1 MVLQCC
7 GAAVLRFFELQ
18 HGKTATLQHLRN
30 EEDAMEKRDVFNR
43 MIAEGLI
50 PVVRVTSAKE
60 AIDVADAIKEG
71 GVSFIEITMSVQ
83 GAIDVIKELTQ
94 KYKDEI
100 IMGAGTVLDTETGR
114 AALLAGAQFIVG
126 PTLNLD
132 LIQLAHRYSAV
143 VIPGAATPTEI
154 LTAWNAGADMVKVF
168 PAGQLG
174 GPEYLKALRGP
185 LPQILLVPTGGVN
198 LQNAGAFIK
207 AGATALGVGGEL
219 VDKKA
224 VKEKKFNIIT
234 ENTRAFL
241 KVIRE
246 AERVSMRITFPYP
259 EIRPLEIPDQNLLGI
274 FSPSTVRVE
283 KSEEEII
290 DETFSDPIN
299 LPAYLR
305 SWNGVKM
312 S

>member
-1 MVLQCC
+1 
-7 GAAVLRFFELQ
+7 
-18 HGKTATLQHLRN
+18 
-30 EEDAMEKRDVFNR
+30 MEKREVFNR
-43 MIAEGLI
+43 MISEGLI
-50 PVVRVTSAKE
+50 PVVRVSSAKE

-100 IMGAGTVLDTETGR
+100 IMGAGTILDPETGR
-114 AALLAGAQFIVG
+114 AALLAGAQFIVS

-143 VIPGAATPTEI
+143 VIPGAMTPTEI
-154 LTAWNAGADMVKVF
+154 LAAWNAGADMVKVF

-174 GPEYLKALRGP
+174 GPEYIKAIRGP
-185 LPQILLVPTGGVN
+185 LPQVLLVPTGGVN

-224 VKEKKFNIIT
+224 VKEKQFNIIT

-241 KVIRE
+241 KIIRE
-246 AERVSMRITFPYP
+246 ARG
-259 EIRPLEIPDQNLLGI
+259 D
-274 FSPSTVRVE
+274 
-283 KSEEEII
+283 
-290 DETFSDPIN
+290 
-299 LPAYLR
+299 
-305 SWNGVKM
+305 
-312 S
+312 

>member
-1 MVLQCC
+1 
-7 GAAVLRFFELQ
+7 
-18 HGKTATLQHLRN
+18 
-30 EEDAMEKRDVFNR
+30 MEKREIFNR
-43 MIAEGLI
+43 MVTEGLI
-50 PVVRVTSAKE
+50 PVVRVSSARE
-60 AIDVADAIKEG
+60 AMDVADAIKEG

-114 AALLAGAQFIVG
+114 AALLAGAQFIVS

-219 VDKKA
+219 VDKQA
-224 VKEKKFNIIT
+224 VKEKKFNVIT
-234 ENTRAFL
+234 GNTRAFL
-241 KVIRE
+241 KVIKE
-246 AERVSMRITFPYP
+246 AR
-259 EIRPLEIPDQNLLGI
+259 G
-274 FSPSTVRVE
+274 
-283 KSEEEII
+283 
-290 DETFSDPIN
+290 
-299 LPAYLR
+299 
-305 SWNGVKM
+305 
-312 S
+312 

>member
-1 MVLQCC
+1 MLQCC
-7 GAAVLRFFELQ
+7 GAAVLRFL
-18 HGKTATLQHLRN
+18 TAARQNSNTAALKK
-30 EEDAMEKRDVFNR
+30 EDSMEKREVFNR
-43 MIAEGLI
+43 MVSEGLI
-50 PVVRVTSAKE
+50 PVVRVSSARE
-60 AIDVADAIKEG
+60 AMDVADAIKEG

-114 AALLAGAQFIVG
+114 AALLAGAQFIVS

-224 VKEKKFNIIT
+224 VKEKKFNVIT
-234 ENTRAFL
+234 DNTRTFL
-241 KVIRE
+241 KVVKE
-246 AERVSMRITFPYP
+246 AR
-259 EIRPLEIPDQNLLGI
+259 G
-274 FSPSTVRVE
+274 
-283 KSEEEII
+283 
-290 DETFSDPIN
+290 
-299 LPAYLR
+299 
-305 SWNGVKM
+305 
-312 S
+312 

>member
-1 MVLQCC
+1 VLQCC

-18 HGKTATLQHLRN
+18 HSKTATLQHLEN
-30 EEDAMEKRDVFNR
+30 EEDPMEKREVFNR

-50 PVVRVTSAKE
+50 PVIRVTSAKE
-60 AIDVADAIKEG
+60 AIDVADAIKAG

-114 AALLAGAQFIVG
+114 AALLAGAQFIVS

-143 VIPGAATPTEI
+143 VIPGSATPTEI

-168 PAGQLG
+168 PAAQLG

-241 KVIRE
+241 KAIRE
-246 AERVSMRITFPYP
+246 ARV
-259 EIRPLEIPDQNLLGI
+259 G
-274 FSPSTVRVE
+274 
-283 KSEEEII
+283 
-290 DETFSDPIN
+290 
-299 LPAYLR
+299 
-305 SWNGVKM
+305 
-312 S
+312 